1 MLVIDGLTKMDIVQA
16 RNPRRR
22 LRDLVGHDAQ
32 VHWPD
37 DLCLHWVGRC
47 ISSLLNPICHVNY
60 VTLLLTAYYI
70 DHFRVVS
77 ILCTSLEYPT
87 SSSGNVSQG
96 AQEVFQELPHE
107 YVAPSM
113 LHKVMIVLHLVD

>member
-1 MLVIDGLTKMDIVQA
+1 MLVIDGLTNMDIVQA

-37 DLCLHWVGRC
+37 DLCLYWVRTL
-47 ISSLLNPICHVNY
+47 ISSLLNHLNY
-60 VTLLLTAYYI
+60 VTLLLTAYYV

-77 ILCTSLEYPT
+77 ILCTSLGYPIQLGKCVSRSAGSFSGA
-87 SSSGNVSQG
+87 SS
-96 AQEVFQELPHE
+96 
-107 YVAPSM
+107 
-113 LHKVMIVLHLVD
+113 

>member
-32 VHWPD
+32 VHWPHD
-37 DLCLHWVGRC
+37 ICLYWVRT
-47 ISSLLNPICHVNY
+47 LLNLIFHVNY
-60 VTLLLTAYYI
+60 VTLLLTAYYV

-77 ILCTSLEYPT
+77 ILCTSLGSPIQLGKCVSRST
-87 SSSGNVSQG
+87 GSFPGASS
-96 AQEVFQELPHE
+96 
-107 YVAPSM
+107 
-113 LHKVMIVLHLVD
+113 

>member
-1 MLVIDGLTKMDIVQA
+1 MLVMAHLDIFQA

-37 DLCLHWVGRC
+37 DICLHWVGRC

-60 VTLLLTAYYI
+60 VTLLLTAYYV

-77 ILCTSLEYPT
+77 ILCTSLEYPIQLGKCVPRSPGSFPGA
-87 SSSGNVSQG
+87 SS
-96 AQEVFQELPHE
+96 
-107 YVAPSM
+107 
-113 LHKVMIVLHLVD
+113 